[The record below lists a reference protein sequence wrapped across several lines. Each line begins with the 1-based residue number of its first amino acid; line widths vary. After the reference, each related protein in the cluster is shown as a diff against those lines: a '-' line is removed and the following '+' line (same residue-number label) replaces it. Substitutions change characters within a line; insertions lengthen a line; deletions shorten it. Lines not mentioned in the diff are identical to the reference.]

1 MYKVK
6 RTFQIIGGLT
16 EKETECTTYVKR
28 FRYWEEA
35 YRYAIDI
42 TANFVSDILERM
54 ERQQTTN
61 VTVEV
66 KTDKNVITLSE
77 IDKEDADNKKK
88 YTIVRRFKIIE
99 ES

>member
-6 RTFQIIGGLT
+6 RTFQIIGGVS
-16 EKETECTTYVKR
+16 EKEVECTTYIER
-28 FRYWEEA
+28 FQYWEEA
-35 YRYAIDI
+35 YRWAMDVARDFI
-42 TANFVSDILERM
+42 SDILERM
-54 ERQQTTN
+54 ARQQTTN

-77 IDKEDADNKKK
+77 IEEAADNGKKR
-88 YTIVRRFKIIE
+88 TVVRRFKIIE